1 TRIRQARGLRC
12 RNGSMGPP
20 RARFQGVGKTSC
32 DSAGLGRA
40 NECLPAARRSEQDQ
54 ATGRKTSKAKV
65 DAKAFDEVDNNKL
78 LLRLNEENRF
88 QTPNSFPRMLQNAL
102 DHAAGRAADIVHFH
116 NSSGLVELRLRHGD
130 ARLLEIDLAN

>member
-1 TRIRQARGLRC
+1 RIRQARGLRC

-78 LLRLNEENRF
+78 LLRLNEKNRLQAIDAFTQMF
-88 QTPNSFPRMLQNAL
+88 QHAL
-102 DHAAGRAADIVHFH
+102 DDAASRAADIVHFH
-116 NSSGLVELRLRHGD
+116 
-130 ARLLEIDLAN
+130 